1 MCFARLLSDVFL
13 SDLLSQKSWTTE
25 PPSRLKSAP
34 STTAKSQPGKQCFME
49 NAPPPPPTTKTKHA
63 NKVGRMQQRAMDP
76 KERSTQF
83 VVQHELE
90 NTRRREE
97 KLQLG
102 FFPTLQL
109 PFKIGYNR
117 ATGDLHAPLGLSF
130 LSLHFDT
137 LFCDLAGC

>member
-1 MCFARLLSDVFL
+1 
-13 SDLLSQKSWTTE
+13 
-25 PPSRLKSAP
+25 
-34 STTAKSQPGKQCFME
+34 
-49 NAPPPPPTTKTKHA
+49 
-63 NKVGRMQQRAMDP
+63 MQQRAMDP

-83 VVQHELE
+83 VFQHELE